1 MMTWI
6 LKKKYNQNLKV
17 SKAVQTFL
25 VILVEVLKRD
35 VTVINAKRERSTR
48 DMNVMNAKRERRTRD
63 KAVMSAKRRM
73 KNAIAIRIGLFF
85 LKTVTSS
92 LLVNNPRQKTH
103 KKDTFYLVYSDSTL
117 SITAPLKHA
126 ALKSS
131 TPT

>member
-1 MMTWI
+1 MDMGENMT
-6 LKKKYNQNLKV
+6 
-17 SKAVQTFL
+17 
-25 VILVEVLKRD
+25 RD

-48 DMNVMNAKRERRTRD
+48 DMNVMNAKRERRTREVV
-63 KAVMSAKRRM
+63 VMTAKRRK

-103 KKDTFYLVYSDSTL
+103 KKDTFYLVCSDLTL
-117 SITAPLKHA
+117 SIAAPLKHA